1 MEVLGAPVDRALA
14 GVRAVAATAASL
26 TEQYAALHD
35 APANPDAREAVAAA
49 AQRYEEQSAALQ
61 VALLAIE
68 DEQAKVAAAAAAA
81 AAAEE
86 EEEVRDAAL
95 LSVRDELRAQVRE
108 RNGVMK
114 LLIDKMRRLHG
125 VLGVV
130 NGTVATAS
138 AGEPPLALGGGA
150 PATAAAAASGGTWA
164 GNVVPQ

>member
-61 VALLAIE
+61 AALLAIE
-68 DEQAKVAAAAAAA
+68 DEQAKAAAAAAA
-81 AAAEE
+81 AAAE

-138 AGEPPLALGGGA
+138 AGEPPLAPGGGA
-150 PATAAAAASGGTWA
+150 PATAAAAASGGMWA

>member
-1 MEVLGAPVDRALA
+1 MEVVRAPVDRALA

-35 APANPDAREAVAAA
+35 APASPEAREAVAAA
-49 AQRYEEQSAALQ
+49 AQRYEEQSTALQ
-61 VALLAIE
+61 AALLAIE
-68 DEQAKVAAAAAAA
+68 DEQAKAAAAT
-81 AAAEE
+81 

-95 LSVRDELRAQVRE
+95 VSARDELRAQVRA

-114 LLIDKMRRLHG
+114 LLIDKMRRLHR

-138 AGEPPLALGGGA
+138 AGEPPLAPGGGA
-150 PATAAAAASGGTWA
+150 PAAAAAAAGGGMWA